1 MTDIEDRIAGML
13 SDAAKRVEVSRN
25 LKAITDARQV
35 RIVNAPAPS
44 PRRRVS
50 HVLAVAS
57 LGALLI
63 AGLVLISR
71 RGEDTNTDPAATA
84 PATSPKLFPVIDDLP
99 AWAQALYGSYRIPDT
114 TPPPRAIW
122 ALLARDGNGQDV
134 VDPII
139 ISVQAEI
146 RNGALTDGDT
156 IDVGGRTAR
165 LITGAAIGAPSTLI
179 LDGTPALMV
188 SGSVDQSL
196 LIEAASA
203 VSISDPNGD
212 FTVSL
217 GEPPA
222 GFTVVTPPTVQ
233 PTPVL
238 SAATSTLDGVS
249 LDVAVDGNLP
259 DPRLRVGLSG
269 ADATAAS
276 IGSVTGWYAT
286 IPSTDG
292 FVVAW
297 EPTAGTILVLT
308 ASYPGVTSIDVLKLA
323 RSVRLTN
330 EDEWRAEYNVE
341 ANPLPGTRTPVIGE
355 PMPGSDNCQTPAVT
369 IDATACD

>member
-1 MTDIEDRIAGML
+1 
-13 SDAAKRVEVSRN
+13 
-25 LKAITDARQV
+25 
-35 RIVNAPAPS
+35 
-44 PRRRVS
+44 
-50 HVLAVAS
+50 VLAVAS
-57 LGALLI
+57 LGALLV
-63 AGLVLISR
+63 AGVVLITQ
-71 RGEDTNTDPAATA
+71 RGSDTSTDPAATA
-84 PATSPKLFPVIDDLP
+84 PATSPKLFPVIDDVP
-99 AWAQALYGSYRIPDT
+99 VWAEALYGSYRIPDT

-122 ALLARDGNGQDV
+122 ALLARDGNSQDV

-146 RNGALTDGDT
+146 RDGALTDGDT
-156 IDVGGRTAR
+156 IDVGGRSAR
-165 LITGAAIGAPSTLI
+165 LIKGAAIGAPSTLI
-179 LDGTPALMV
+179 LDGTPTLMV

-196 LIEAASA
+196 LIDAASA
-203 VSISDPNGD
+203 VTISDPNGD

-238 SAATSTLDGVS
+238 SAATSAIDGVS

-259 DPRLRVGLSG
+259 DPRLRVGLAG

-286 IPSTDG
+286 IPSTDA

-297 EPTAGTILVLT
+297 EPRPGTILVLT
-308 ASYPGVTSIDVLKLA
+308 ASSPGLTSIDVLQLA
-323 RSVRLTN
+323 RSVRLTT
-330 EDEWRAEYNVE
+330 EDEWRAAYNVE
-341 ANPLPGTRTPVIGE
+341 ANPLPGAQTPVIGE
-355 PMPGSDNCQTPAVT
+355 PMPGSDNCQAPAVT
-369 IDATACD
+369 IDNALCG